1 MTEKADIVFFN
12 ANIITF
18 DPTKAKASM
27 VAVKDGKILR
37 IGSNEDSKHF
47 TGRRINC
54 AGSTL
59 IPGFN
64 DAHCH
69 ILAFASSLLSVDC
82 TPSSVSS
89 VTDIKDRIRKR
100 VQTASDGEW
109 IRAFGYDE
117 FHLAERRHPNRFD
130 LDEVAPNHPVKLM
143 HRSRHACVLNS
154 RALALVGITN
164 ETQEP
169 LGGVIDRDLQSGQPS
184 GMLFEMN
191 DYIENRIPPISSG
204 EMDRGVKLA
213 NQAYL
218 SMGITS
224 LQDATASNNLDTWKF
239 FRRLREA
246 DSLTPR
252 LSLMMGLRHLDELL
266 EQGFIPRYGSNDMR
280 LGALKI
286 IVSEARG
293 CLYPSLDELKQMVS
307 HAHNH
312 GFQIAIHAVEEN
324 TIAAAVSALESICDK
339 SPKNNHR
346 HRIEHCSVCSDALL
360 DRLENI
366 RALVVTQPSFIY
378 HSGERYLETVPEEQQ
393 PLLHRISS
401 FLKSGLKP
409 CAGSDNPVAPLNPL
423 LSIHAAVNRKTQNGS
438 VFFSRERVLPSV
450 ALEMH
455 TRAAAY
461 ASFDEGIKGTIVPG
475 KLADFTILSD
485 DPLKVQPEKIR
496 DIKVDATIIGGEIV
510 WRS

>member
-1 MTEKADIVFFN
+1 
-12 ANIITF
+12 
-18 DPTKAKASM
+18 
-27 VAVKDGKILR
+27 
-37 IGSNEDSKHF
+37 
-47 TGRRINC
+47 
-54 AGSTL
+54 
-59 IPGFN
+59 
-64 DAHCH
+64 
-69 ILAFASSLLSVDC
+69 
-82 TPSSVSS
+82 
-89 VTDIKDRIRKR
+89 
-100 VQTASDGEW
+100 
-109 IRAFGYDE
+109 
-117 FHLAERRHPNRFD
+117 
-130 LDEVAPNHPVKLM
+130 
-143 HRSRHACVLNS
+143 
-154 RALALVGITN
+154 
-164 ETQEP
+164 
-169 LGGVIDRDLQSGQPS
+169 
-184 GMLFEMN
+184 MLFEMN

-213 NQAYL
+213 NKAYL

-280 LGALKI
+280 LGALKVI
-286 IVSEARG
+286 ISEARG
-293 CLYPSLDELKQMVS
+293 CLYPTLDELKQMVS
-307 HAHNH
+307 HAHSH

-324 TIAAAVSALESICDK
+324 TIAAAVSALESIVDK
-339 SPKNNHR
+339 TPRNNHR
-346 HRIEHCSVCSDALL
+346 HRIEHCSVCTDSLL

-423 LSIHAAVNRKTQNGS
+423 LSIHAAVNRRTQAGNA
-438 VFFSRERVLPSV
+438 FFSRERVLPSV

-461 ASFDEGIKGTIVPG
+461 ASFDEAVKGTIVPG

-485 DPLKVQPEKIR
+485 DPLKVMPEKIR
-496 DIKVDATIIGGEIV
+496 DIKVDATIVGGEIV

>member
-1 MTEKADIVFFN
+1 MTEKADLVLYN

-18 DPTKAKASM
+18 DPAKPRATT
-27 VAVKDGKILR
+27 VAVRDGNILR
-37 IGSNEDSKHF
+37 VAGNGAHEHF

-54 AGSTL
+54 NGKTL

-69 ILAFASSLLSVDC
+69 IFAFASSLLSVDC

-89 VTDIKDRIRKR
+89 IADIKDLIRKR

-117 FHLAERRHPNRFD
+117 FNLADRRHPNRFD
-130 LDEVAPNHPVKLM
+130 LDEAAPNHPVKLM

-154 RALALVGITN
+154 RAMSLVGITN

-169 LGGVIDRDLQSGQPS
+169 EGGVIDRDLQSGQPS

-191 DYIENRIPPISSG
+191 DYIETNIPPISSG
-204 EMDRGVKLA
+204 EMERGVRLA
-213 NQAYL
+213 NDTYL
-218 SMGITS
+218 SQGITS
-224 LQDATASNNLDTWKF
+224 IQDATASNNIKTWKLF
-239 FRRLREA
+239 QRLRES
-246 DSLTPR
+246 DSLKPR
-252 LSLMMGLRHLDELL
+252 LSLMIGMQYLEELL
-266 EQGFIPRYGSNDMR
+266 AEGLTPRHGDNDMR
-280 LGALKI
+280 LGALKVI
-286 IVSEARG
+286 ISEARG
-293 CLYPSLDELKQMVS
+293 CLYPDMDELRQMVAKADS
-307 HAHNH
+307 N
-312 GFQIAIHAVEEN
+312 GFQIAIHAIEEN
-324 TIAAAVSALESICDK
+324 TVEAAVSALESIYEK
-339 SPKNNHR
+339 SQKDNHR
-346 HRIEHCSVCSDALL
+346 HRIEHCSVCPDSLL
-360 DRLENI
+360 DRIENV

-378 HSGERYLETVPEEQQ
+378 YSGERYLETVSEEQL
-393 PLLHRISS
+393 PLLYRISS

-409 CAGSDNPVAPLNPL
+409 SAGSDNPVAPLNPL
-423 LSIHAAVNRKTQNGS
+423 LSMHAAVNRRTQKGDA
-438 VFFSRERVLPSV
+438 FFSRERVLPSV

-461 ASFDEGIKGTIVPG
+461 ASFDEAVKGTISPG

-485 DPLKVQPEKIR
+485 DPLKIAPEKIR
-496 DIKVDATIIGGEIV
+496 DIKVDATIVGGEVV

>member
-1 MTEKADIVFFN
+1 MTEKADIVLYN
-12 ANIITF
+12 ANVITF
-18 DPTKAKASM
+18 DPTKARANM

-37 IGSNEDSKHF
+37 VSSNDDSNHF
-47 TGRRINC
+47 TGRKMNC
-54 AGSTL
+54 GGKTL

-89 VTDIKDRIRKR
+89 ITDIKDRIRKR

-130 LDEVAPNHPVKLM
+130 LDEAAPNHPVKLI

-204 EMDRGVKLA
+204 EMERGVRLA
-213 NQAYL
+213 NEAYL

-224 LQDATASNNLDTWKF
+224 IQDATASNNLDSWKF

-246 DSLTPR
+246 ECIIPR
-252 LSLMMGLRHLDELL
+252 LSIMMGLQYIDQLL
-266 EQGFIPRYGSNDMR
+266 EQGFLPRYGSNDMR
-280 LGALKI
+280 LGALKVVI
-286 IVSEARG
+286 SEARG
-293 CLYPSLDELKQMVS
+293 CLYPSLDELRQMVS
-307 HAHNH
+307 KAHSH
-312 GFQIAIHAVEEN
+312 GFQIAIHAIEEN
-324 TIAAAVSALESICDK
+324 TVEAAVSALESICDK

-346 HRIEHCSVCSDALL
+346 HRIEHCSVCSDSLL
-360 DRLENI
+360 ERLENI

-378 HSGERYLETVPEEQQ
+378 HSGERYLETVPEDQQ

-423 LSIHAAVNRKTQNGS
+423 LSIHAAVNRRTQDGN

-461 ASFDEGIKGTIVPG
+461 ASFDEGIKGTISPG
-475 KLADFTILSD
+475 KLADFTLLSD
-485 DPLKVQPEKIR
+485 DPLKIMPEKIR
-496 DIKVDATIIGGEIV
+496 DIKVDATIVGGEIV